1 MAPRVP
7 PKRVS
12 VIGGGGMV
20 GAATVNALI
29 LKDVAAEVLIVDVIA
44 KAAEGQALDI
54 ADASFNSPGVV
65 RVGSFAEAGQSD
77 LVIITA
83 GYPQKPGEPRSM
95 LLKNNKSIIKS
106 ICEQMQPIRPDL
118 KILVVANPVD
128 VLTHLAWQYS
138 GLPKSQVF
146 GSGTYLDSGRLRSQ
160 IASMI
165 DVHPRSINA
174 YVLGEHG
181 DRQFVAWSAATIQN
195 TPLLDHPKLKG
206 VELDSIRQEVMRKAY
221 AIIDAKRSTYFGIGM
236 CSAKIAECVLNNTQE
251 VFPLVHWVES
261 EQAYISWPCT
271 LGSNG
276 VDQTFHVPLNEQEN
290 KSLKV
295 AVDAIKDMVKE
306 TESIEEP
313 SKE

>member
-1 MAPRVP
+1 MTHRAPG
-7 PKRVS
+7 KRIS

-29 LKDVAAEVLIVDVIA
+29 LKNVAAEVLIVDVVA

-77 LVIITA
+77 IVIITA

-95 LLKNNKSIIKS
+95 LLGNNKSIIKS

-160 IASMI
+160 IASMV
-165 DVHPRSINA
+165 DVHPNSINA

-181 DRQFVAWSAATIQN
+181 DRQFVAWSSSTIQN
-195 TPLLDHPKLKG
+195 SPLLEHPKLKG

-236 CSAKIAECVLNNTQE
+236 CSAKIAEAVLNNTLE
-251 VFPLVHWVES
+251 VFPLVHWVDAQ
-261 EQAYISWPCT
+261 QAYISWPCSV
-271 LGSNG
+271 GSKG
-276 VDQTFHVPLNEQEN
+276 VGQTFPVPLNEPED
-290 KSLKV
+290 KALKV
-295 AVDAIKDMVKE
+295 AVEAIKDMVKE
-306 TESIEEP
+306 AESVEEP
-313 SKE
+313 KKQ